1 MDVKRYCP
9 IIFTFIILIRHVLTS
24 GGIRNVFFT
33 RLEGFNGYVVK
44 VSALWSR
51 KSSGRL
57 STCIIACL
65 GDLNCKSVFFNK
77 ASADCTGHST
87 VFTTTLLATAEADTI
102 YFENITPTA
111 TKTTTLPTTTTTTP
125 TTTTTTTTTL
135 TPTTTTTTTTTSTPT
150 TTTTTTTTTTAAPV
164 TGPVTYTYHSTRK
177 SWNDARTTCKQ
188 NGGDLASLDTQDR
201 FDAVKL
207 FLNERRSS
215 GKSIAN
221 SLLVGITRSSTDGQF
236 YWTNGAIMDNNDKW
250 TNGYP
255 KAGQSCGYT
264 SFFKG
269 MTYQSY
275 TCSSFQS
282 KFLCQT
288 PA

>member
-9 IIFTFIILIRHVLTS
+9 VIFTFIILIRHVLTS

-87 VFTTTLLATAEADTI
+87 VFTTTLLATTEADTI
-102 YFENITPTA
+102 YFENITPT
-111 TKTTTLPTTTTTTP
+111 TTTTTTP
-125 TTTTTTTTTL
+125 TTTTTTTTTT
-135 TPTTTTTTTTTSTPT
+135 TPTTTTTTTTTTTPT

-164 TGPVTYTYHSTRK
+164 TGPVTYTYFVSYK
-177 SWNDARTTCKQ
+177 NWNDARTTCIQ
-188 NGGDLASLDTQDR
+188 NGGDMASLDTQER
-201 FDAVKL
+201 FDAVKM
-207 FLNERRSS
+207 FLNDRKSS

-221 SLLVGITRSSTDGQF
+221 SLWIGITRSSTDGQF
-236 YWTNGAIMDNNDKW
+236 YWTNGAIMDNNDIW
-250 TNGYP
+250 TSGYP

-269 MTYQSY
+269 MKYSSY
-275 TCSSFQS
+275 TCSTFESH
-282 KFLCQT
+282 FLCQT
-288 PA
+288 PV